1 MGWSACTAVC
11 TIGAVDAD
19 ETDDAVG
26 FEWQAQM
33 EVVLAKAAS
42 QTRMRLCI
50 WESIAS
56 ESRKCGVRG
65 HSSVYPDE

>member
-11 TIGAVDAD
+11 TIGAG
-19 ETDDAVG
+19 ETDDAVE
-26 FEWQAQM
+26 FDWQAQM
-33 EVVLAKAAS
+33 EIVLAKAVR
-42 QTRMRLCI
+42 QTRIRLCI

-65 HSSVYPDE
+65 YSSVYPDE